1 MIFIAVILDYSSK
14 MTLYKITHP
23 HFCWIK
29 IFSEFRQMFIVPDR
43 DHSEAENQSLQELPN
58 SEVHMVSVFKNAI
71 SGILEEVNASQNTLW
86 LFCLLGGN
94 NADYCVE
101 FYEHLR
107 PLAQSNQTI
116 IMMFSFRN
124 DLRKSLL
131 LFHCITYL
139 SAQF

>member
-1 MIFIAVILDYSSK
+1 M
-14 MTLYKITHP
+14 
-23 HFCWIK
+23 K

-124 DLRKSLL
+124 DSKKVSCSFRVLSPLIISTPFLPLRECSFFGKERISEK
-131 LFHCITYL
+131 
-139 SAQF
+139 